1 MLVAV
6 ASVKGAPGVTRLAM
20 TLTALWPHGASA
32 TLVETDAVGGTIA
45 GRFGLAA
52 SPSLTTL
59 AAAMFP
65 AAQDVRIGE
74 HTQQLPSGLPVVVAP
89 ADAAGV
95 QATVLDLAA
104 TGGLL
109 EQVAADSETVVVLDC
124 GRLDV
129 RRLSPVVTVANEF
142 LLVVR
147 PVPEEIGLLGVA
159 IKSLQKAESRVRLVL
174 RGGGYTAGEM
184 SRTLGV
190 EVAGRLPEAP
200 EAGLLARS
208 RRNAYAR
215 SVQQIALSITDRVR
229 QSAAAVVEPE
239 PEAVA

>member
-1 MLVAV
+1 MLIAI

-20 TLTALWPHGASA
+20 TLTALWPHGTSA
-32 TLVETDAVGGTIA
+32 TLIEADAAGGTLA

-65 AAQDVRIGE
+65 SAQDVRISE

-89 ADAAGV
+89 ADPAGV
-95 QATVLDLAA
+95 QATVADLATA
-104 TGGLL
+104 GGLL
-109 EQVAADSETVVVLDC
+109 EQVAADPETVVVLDC

-129 RRLSPVVTVANEF
+129 RRLSPATTVANEV

-147 PVPEEIGLLGVA
+147 PVPEEIGLLDVA
-159 IKSLQKAESRVRLVL
+159 IKSLQRAGSHVRLVL
-174 RGGGYTAGEM
+174 RGAGYTAAEM
-184 SRTLGV
+184 GRTLGV

-200 EAGLLARS
+200 DVGLLVRS
-208 RRNAYAR
+208 RRNVYAR
-215 SVQQIALSITDRVR
+215 SVQQIALGIIGRAQPST
-229 QSAAAVVEPE
+229 AAVAAPE
-239 PEAVA
+239 VVA

>member
-20 TLTALWPHGASA
+20 TLAALWPHNISA
-32 TLVETDAVGGTIA
+32 TLVEADAAGGTLA
-45 GRFGLAA
+45 GRFGLAS

-65 AAQDVRIGE
+65 SAQDVRIGE

-89 ADAAGV
+89 ADPAGV
-95 QATVLDLAA
+95 QATVAGLAA

-109 EQVAADSETVVVLDC
+109 EQVSADSETAVILDC
-124 GRLDV
+124 GRVDV
-129 RRLSPVVTVANEF
+129 RRLSRAMFLANEV

-147 PVPEEIGLLGVA
+147 PVPEEIGLLDVA
-159 IKSLQKAESRVRLVL
+159 IKSLQAAGSRVRLVL
-174 RGGGYTAGEM
+174 RGAGYTAGEM

-190 EVAGRLPEAP
+190 EVAGSLTEAP
-200 EAGLLARS
+200 ETGLLARG
-208 RRNAYAR
+208 RQNAYAR
-215 SVQQIALSITDRVR
+215 SVQQIALGIGGTRAC
-229 QSAAAVVEPE
+229 AAPVAM

>member
-20 TLTALWPHGASA
+20 TLAALWPHNISA
-32 TLVETDAVGGTIA
+32 TLIEADAAGGTLA
-45 GRFGLAA
+45 GRFGLA
-52 SPSLTTL
+52 STPSLTTL

-89 ADAAGV
+89 ADPAGV
-95 QATVLDLAA
+95 QATVADLAA

-109 EQVAADSETVVVLDC
+109 EQVSADSETTVILDC
-124 GRLDV
+124 GRVDV
-129 RRLSPVVTVANEF
+129 RRLSRALFLANEV

-147 PVPEEIGLLGVA
+147 PVPEEIGLLDVA
-159 IKSLQKAESRVRLVL
+159 VKSLQAAGSRVRLVL
-174 RGGGYTAGEM
+174 RGAGYTTGEM

-190 EVAGRLPEAP
+190 EVAGRLPDAP
-200 EAGLLARS
+200 ETGFFVRS
-208 RRNAYAR
+208 RRNVYAR
-215 SVQQIALSITDRVR
+215 SVQQIALGIGGARS
-229 QSAAAVVEPE
+229 SAAPVAVS
-239 PEAVA
+239 EAVA

>member
-20 TLTALWPHGASA
+20 TLTALWPRGISA
-32 TLVETDAVGGTIA
+32 TLVEADAAGGTLA
-45 GRFGLAA
+45 GRFGLAS

-65 AAQDVRIGE
+65 LAQDVRIGE
-74 HTQQLPSGLPVVVAP
+74 HTQQLPSGLPVVVASADP
-89 ADAAGV
+89 ASV
-95 QATVLDLAA
+95 QATVADLAA

-109 EQVAADSETVVVLDC
+109 EQVSSDPETVVILDC

-129 RRLSPVVTVANEF
+129 CRLSRAVSIADEV

-147 PVPEEIGLLGVA
+147 PVPEEIGLLDEA
-159 IKSLQKAESRVRLVL
+159 IKSLQTAGSRVRLVL
-174 RGGGYTAGEM
+174 RGAGYTAGEM

-190 EVAGRLPEAP
+190 EVAGILPEAP

-208 RRNAYAR
+208 RQNAYAR
-215 SVQQIALSITDRVR
+215 SVQRIALCIGRAR
-229 QSAAAVVEPE
+229 PSAAPAAVS
-239 PEAVA
+239 EAVA

>member
-20 TLTALWPHGASA
+20 TLTALWPHGVLA
-32 TLVETDAVGGTIA
+32 TLVEADAAGGTLA
-45 GRFGLAA
+45 GRFGLTT

-59 AAAMFP
+59 AAATFP
-65 AAQDVRIGE
+65 SAQDVLIGE

-89 ADAAGV
+89 VDPAGV
-95 QATVLDLAA
+95 QATVADLAVS
-104 TGGLL
+104 GGLL
-109 EQVAADSETVVVLDC
+109 EQVSADPETLAVLDC

-129 RRLSPVVTVANEF
+129 RRLSPAVSIANEV

-147 PVPEEIGLLGVA
+147 PVPEEIGLLNVA
-159 IKSLQKAESRVRLVL
+159 IQSLQAAGSRMRLVL
-174 RGGGYTAGEM
+174 RGAGYNASEM

-190 EVAGRLPEAP
+190 EVAGNLPEAR
-200 EAGLLARS
+200 ETGLLAGS

-215 SVQQIALSITDRVR
+215 SVQQIALGIGRAQPPAGLV
-229 QSAAAVVEPE
+229 AV